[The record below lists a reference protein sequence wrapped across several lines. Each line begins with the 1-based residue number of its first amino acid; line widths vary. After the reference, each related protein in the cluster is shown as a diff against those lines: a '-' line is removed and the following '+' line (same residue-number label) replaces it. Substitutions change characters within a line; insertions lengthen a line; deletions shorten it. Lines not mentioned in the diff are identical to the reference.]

1 MNEYAQ
7 AMRQARKSCGMTL
20 KDLSKASGVHINSI
34 SGYELGE
41 TSPSLKALVALSDA
55 LHMSIDDYVGHQR
68 KRLF

>member
-1 MNEYAQ
+1 
-7 AMRQARKSCGMTL
+7 MTL
-20 KDLSKASGVHINSI
+20 KDLSKASGIHINSI

-55 LHMSIDDYVGHQR
+55 LHMSIDNYVGHTR